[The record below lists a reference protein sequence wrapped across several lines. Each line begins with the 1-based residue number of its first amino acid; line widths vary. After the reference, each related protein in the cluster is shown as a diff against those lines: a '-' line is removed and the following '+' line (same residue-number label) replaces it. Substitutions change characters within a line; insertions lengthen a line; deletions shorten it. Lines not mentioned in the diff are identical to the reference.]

1 MARRLSKDDIIRN
14 IYYDLENGFGSIDET
29 LKKAKEQDPSINR
42 VDVSEWM
49 KKQPNKQI
57 RRYRGSNSYTA
68 PFTRYEYQIDIMD
81 MKPLTK
87 TPEVKVPV
95 KNGEPRYALVVIDI
109 FSKLAN
115 VVPMKNKDGK
125 SVLPALKE
133 TFEKMG
139 HPMSIYSDDDES
151 FKTIV
156 KQYFDG
162 EGITH
167 IITLTHANVAE
178 RFIRTMKNMIHDRVR
193 FNRGSWTEM
202 LSKALEKYNNTVH
215 SSTKM
220 KPKDAH
226 NDKNHLD
233 VRTNLTRRE
242 KNTRKY
248 PEVNVND
255 NVKIFKK
262 GRGNYTDRKE
272 YVSKWSKEN
281 YKVKEIVYD
290 TVGNRTFKLEGL
302 KRPYLRH
309 EILKVYFFI

>member
-1 MARRLSKDDIIRN
+1 MARRLSKNDIISN
-14 IYYDLENGFGSIDET
+14 VYYELENGFGAKDET
-29 LKKAKEQDPSINR
+29 LKKAKTQDRSNNR

-68 PFTRYEYQIDIMD
+68 PFARYEYRIDIMD
-81 MKPLTK
+81 MKPSTK
-87 TPEVKVPV
+87 TPEAKVPV

-115 VVPMKNKDGK
+115 IVPMKQKNGK
-125 SVLPALKE
+125 SILPALKQ
-133 TFEKMG
+133 TSEKMG
-139 HPMSIYSDDDES
+139 HPMSIYSDDDGA

-167 IITLTHANVAE
+167 IITLTHADVAE
-178 RFIRTMKNMIHDRVR
+178 RFIRTMKNMIHDGVR

-202 LSKALEKYNNTVH
+202 LSKTLEKYDTTVH

-226 NDKNHLD
+226 DDKNHVD
-233 VRTNLTRRE
+233 VRTNVSRRE
-242 KNTRKY
+242 RNTRKY
-248 PEVNVND
+248 PEVNVNGT
-255 NVKIFKK
+255 VKIFKK

-272 YVSKWSKEN
+272 YVSK
-281 YKVKEIVYD
+281 
-290 TVGNRTFKLEGL
+290 
-302 KRPYLRH
+302 
-309 EILKVYFFI
+309 